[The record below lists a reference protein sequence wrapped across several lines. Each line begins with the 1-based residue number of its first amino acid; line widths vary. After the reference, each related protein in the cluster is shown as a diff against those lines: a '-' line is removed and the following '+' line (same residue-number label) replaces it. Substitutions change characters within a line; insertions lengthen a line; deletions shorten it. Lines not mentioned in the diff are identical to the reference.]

1 MKRRSRIV
9 ALTGTILVLL
19 AGAGMLS
26 DPLSR
31 KLLLGQARLLTQ
43 ELPVTAEVDGH
54 RLEAI
59 RCFAEPGR
67 FGSPASKRL
76 VLWMDE
82 TGGTIPHRALIV
94 DLDNGK
100 VIVPN
105 ASQANYRLLGR
116 RWLAQSDSGAEGVPF
131 GHPKLDARDPGFHRS
146 ADTVSFTVPAVL
158 NLPSGQWSLRL
169 AESG

>member
-1 MKRRSRIV
+1 MKRRSRAVVLAGI
-9 ALTGTILVLL
+9 ALVLL
-19 AGAGMLS
+19 ASAGTVS

-31 KLLLGQARLLTQ
+31 QLLLGQATLLRH
-43 ELPVTAEVDGH
+43 EISVTGEVDGH

-67 FGSPASKRL
+67 FGGPASQRL
-76 VLWMDE
+76 VLWMDD
-82 TGGTIPHRALIV
+82 TGGTIPHRVLIV

-116 RWLAQSDSGAEGVPF
+116 RWLAQSDSGAEGVLF
-131 GHPKLDARDPGFHRS
+131 GDPKLDARDPGFQRS

-169 AESG
+169 AEGG